1 MSELKVNSIK
11 GTGASTAAITIDS
24 SAGTCTANITNRS
37 NENYIINGGCVVD
50 QRNAGSA
57 VTSGYAIDRTHIEG
71 FDGGGTGTAQRVTD
85 SPSGLSNSL
94 KVTVTGTDTSLASS
108 AFYTLRHI
116 IEGRNIAH
124 LGFGASGGTS
134 VTLSFFVKSSVTG
147 TFCASLGNGTN
158 NRTMPKEY
166 TISSANTWEKKSLT
180 FPADTT
186 GTWGT
191 DNGRG
196 FSIRWCMGVGSTR
209 QGTADTY
216 NGNEAHGTANQTNL
230 FATNGATFQIT
241 GLKLESGTVATDFI
255 PRSFGQELALCQRY
269 CFRFS
274 SDGGSSNG
282 HFARFPVGYFVGSNM
297 ASVGMH
303 HPPMRAVAGRTITH
317 NINNFEAFF
326 NGGGGTINP
335 TIVLMSDG
343 MWTSFT
349 YFNITTFPSNAGGEG
364 SMMTGRVYN
373 IPGWYIIIE
382 NEL

>member
-24 SAGTCTANITNRS
+24 SAGTCTANITNRP
-37 NENYIINGGCVVD
+37 NNNYIINGGCVVD
-50 QRNAGSA
+50 QRNSGSA
-57 VTSGYAIDRTHIEG
+57 VTSGYAIDRTQIEG

-85 SPSGLSNSL
+85 SPSGFTHSL
-94 KVTVTGTDTSLASS
+94 KITVTGTDTSLAASD
-108 AFYTLRHI
+108 FYTIRHI
-116 IEGRNIAH
+116 IEGQNIAH
-124 LGFGASGGTS
+124 LGFGASGGIS

-166 TISSANTWEKKSLT
+166 TISSADTWEKKSLT

-216 NGNEAHGTANQTNL
+216 NASEAHGTANQTNL

-241 GLKLESGTVATDFI
+241 GLKLESGTVATDFEH
-255 PRSFGQELALCQRY
+255 RSFAEELELCKRYLQDFQGGDGDYVLALANTWTSTQP
-269 CFRFS
+269 RFILYFS
-274 SDGGSSNG
+274 PEMRAAPT
-282 HFARFPVGYFVGSNM
+282 FTTPVGGYKFRNASGATQNDTGTSASASDINTKMAGITGSQPQGGLNAGNVGQVRLVTGSNT
-297 ASVGMH
+297 
-303 HPPMRAVAGRTITH
+303 P
-317 NINNFEAFF
+317 
-326 NGGGGTINP
+326 GTACF
-335 TIVLMSDG
+335 D
-343 MWTSFT
+343 
-349 YFNITTFPSNAGGEG
+349 A
-364 SMMTGRVYN
+364 
-373 IPGWYIIIE
+373 
-382 NEL
+382 EL